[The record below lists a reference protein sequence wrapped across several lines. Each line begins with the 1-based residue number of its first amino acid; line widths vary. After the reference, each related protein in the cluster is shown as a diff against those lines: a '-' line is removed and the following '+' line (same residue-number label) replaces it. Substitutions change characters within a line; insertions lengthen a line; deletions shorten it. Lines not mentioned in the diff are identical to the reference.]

1 MNNYVK
7 IKNFGGNISTPIDNP
22 LSYCLQDG
30 LNQKFLHGS
39 SSTTLTPQSKEC
51 KMFMSQYC
59 AKNWDE
65 YCEYVFKNN
74 DSQYS
79 IGASPN
85 VYGGT
90 QSNSI
95 GNTLLLN
102 TAKEKYIKYIPDCC
116 KVYMPFD
123 PNVATSPNI
132 YYWKRNGPTGVGVPV
147 YEVDADTIDS
157 DIVMNKILSNPGPY
171 ISILKDIYRSMRK
184 NGKLGSLEKTKL
196 GDFFKKTESIFI

>member
-1 MNNYVK
+1 
-7 IKNFGGNISTPIDNP
+7 
-22 LSYCLQDG
+22 
-30 LNQKFLHGS
+30 
-39 SSTTLTPQSKEC
+39 
-51 KMFMSQYC
+51 
-59 AKNWDE
+59 
-65 YCEYVFKNN
+65 
-74 DSQYS
+74 
-79 IGASPN
+79 
-85 VYGGT
+85 
-90 QSNSI
+90 
-95 GNTLLLN
+95 
-102 TAKEKYIKYIPDCC
+102 
-116 KVYMPFD
+116 MPFD